1 MRCFLSAFVHVK
13 LQEERRGTNEK
24 ERAEGKY
31 TDGGVSG
38 RRKAAVPASGDIN
51 LDFPFPHL
59 NGLLLLLPLSLR
71 SSASSLL
78 VRSQALC
85 AIERP
90 HKA

>member
-1 MRCFLSAFVHVK
+1 MFFIGLCSRQAPRK
-13 LQEERRGTNEK
+13 AERNEK

-38 RRKAAVPASGDIN
+38 RRRKAAVPASGDIN
-51 LDFPFPHL
+51 LDSIPAFEWPPPPSFFT
-59 NGLLLLLPLSLR
+59 LLFF
-71 SSASSLL
+71 L

>member
-1 MRCFLSAFVHVK
+1 MFLSAFVHVK

-51 LDFPFPHL
+51 LDSIPAFEWPP
-59 NGLLLLLPLSLR
+59 PPPSYSLR
-71 SSASSLL
+71 SSFL
-78 VRSQALC
+78 
-85 AIERP
+85 
-90 HKA
+90 